1 MRLILRDT
9 RGKKEILEY
18 VFYGIKTVEF
28 PNCVLYLVIVVFGGA
43 CLVARWVKN
52 LPAMQET
59 RVWCLGQQDPL
70 EKEMATHSS
79 IVTWRIPWT
88 EESDGL
94 QSMGLHRVW
103 NDWGN
108 KHARMSVKQMKPSFF
123 FFFFA
128 SRISLI
134 ITLDDYSIFLFV

>member
-1 MRLILRDT
+1 MTKFLYSIWREEYKLSSLFPLATLKIFSLVDMRLILRDT

-59 RVWCLGQQDPL
+59 RV
-70 EKEMATHSS
+70 
-79 IVTWRIPWT
+79 
-88 EESDGL
+88 
-94 QSMGLHRVW
+94 
-103 NDWGN
+103 
-108 KHARMSVKQMKPSFF
+108 
-123 FFFFA
+123 
-128 SRISLI
+128 
-134 ITLDDYSIFLFV
+134 